1 MMRRTSSRIAALSCA
16 WSAIALSA
24 TAQGADLDVQVRAAD
39 GAPVPGAVVSVHLA
53 GRATPRPRA
62 GGTYMVDQ
70 QDIQFHPFVTA
81 VPVGASVMFM
91 NHDPV
96 RHHVYSFSPAKKFE
110 LKLASKQQNQ
120 SVLFDK
126 PGIVPL
132 GCNIHDRMI
141 AYLDVV
147 DTPWAKTADAN
158 GHVVLHD
165 IPAGAVTIS
174 VWHPYLRAPGNSLSR
189 NVALSDGAGRSE
201 KFVAPM
207 RTPPHDPGSGY

>member
-1 MMRRTSSRIAALSCA
+1 MRSPHFPTAALFCA
-16 WSAIALSA
+16 C
-24 TAQGADLDVQVRAAD
+24 GAAAAPAARAADVDVQVRAAT
-39 GAPVPGAVVSVHLA
+39 GLPVAGAVVSVHLI
-53 GRATPRPRA
+53 GRPTPRPRST
-62 GGTYMVDQ
+62 GTYMVDQ
-70 QDIQFHPFVTA
+70 QDIQFRPFVLA

-120 SVLFDK
+120 SVLFDR

-147 DTPWAKTADAN
+147 DTPWARAADAH
-158 GHVVLHD
+158 GHVLIRDV
-165 IPAGAVTIS
+165 PAGMVTIT
-174 VWHPYLRAPGNSLSR
+174 VWHPYLRAPGNSVSR
-189 NVALSDGAGRSE
+189 TVTVAEAGVHGE
-201 KFVAPM
+201 TFVAPM

>member
-1 MMRRTSSRIAALSCA
+1 MPRPPIRIAAIA
-16 WSAIALSA
+16 WSLGAAALPA
-24 TAQGADLDVQVRAAD
+24 AARAADLDVQVRGAD
-39 GAPVPGAVVSVHLA
+39 GAPVAGAVISVHLV
-53 GRATPRPRA
+53 GQPTPRPRP
-62 GGTYMVDQ
+62 GGTYMIDQ
-70 QDIQFHPFVTA
+70 QDIQFHPFVST

-96 RHHVYSFSPAKKFE
+96 RHHVYSFAPAKRFE

-147 DTPWAKTADAN
+147 DTPWAKTTDAS
-158 GHVVLHD
+158 GHALLRGL
-165 IPAGAVTIS
+165 PAGAVTIT
-174 VWHPYLRAPGNSLSR
+174 VWHPYLRAPGNNVSR
-189 NVALSDGAGRSE
+189 NATLSDAAAHAER
-201 KFVAPM
+201 FTAPM
-207 RTPPHDPGSGY
+207 RSPPRDPGTGY

>member
-1 MMRRTSSRIAALSCA
+1 MRRPHFWIMVLHGAWGAAALPAAACA
-16 WSAIALSA
+16 
-24 TAQGADLDVQVRAAD
+24 ADLDIRVHGAD
-39 GAPVPGAVVSVHLA
+39 GRPIAGAVVAVHPV
-53 GRATPRPRA
+53 GHPTPRPRPSGA
-62 GGTYMVDQ
+62 YVIDQ
-70 QDIQFHPFVTA
+70 QDIQFRPFVTA
-81 VPVGASVMFM
+81 VPVGATVMFM

-96 RHHVYSFSPAKKFE
+96 RHHVYSFSAAKKFE

-158 GHVVLHD
+158 GHVLLRDV
-165 IPAGAVTIS
+165 PAGTVTIS
-174 VWHPYLRAPGNSLSR
+174 VWHPYLRAPGNSISR
-189 NVALSDGAGRSE
+189 NVTLAEAGAHAER
-201 KFVAPM
+201 FVAPM
-207 RTPPHDPGSGY
+207 RAPPHDSGSGY

>member
-1 MMRRTSSRIAALSCA
+1 MLSPRVWTATLFCA
-16 WSAIALSA
+16 WSAVALPA
-24 TAQGADLDVQVRAAD
+24 AAYAADLDVQVRGAD
-39 GAPVPGAVVSVHLA
+39 GAPVAGAVVSVHLV
-53 GRATPRPRA
+53 GRPTPRPRA
-62 GGTYMVDQ
+62 GSVYTIDQ

-81 VPVGASVMFM
+81 VPVGANVTFM

-147 DTPWAKTADAN
+147 DTPWAKTADAS

-165 IPAGAVTIS
+165 IPAGGVTIT
-174 VWHPYLRAPGNSLSR
+174 VWHPYLHAQGNSLSR
-189 NVALSDGAGRSE
+189 NAVLTESGTHAEQFAL
-201 KFVAPM
+201 PM
-207 RTPPHDPGSGY
+207 RTPPHDPGAGY

>member
-1 MMRRTSSRIAALSCA
+1 MVLHGALAAAALPA
-16 WSAIALSA
+16 AARA
-24 TAQGADLDVQVRAAD
+24 ADLDIQVRGAD
-39 GAPVPGAVVSVHLA
+39 GRPVAGAVILVHLI
-53 GRATPRPRA
+53 GHPTPRPRPS
-62 GGTYMVDQ
+62 GTYVIDQ
-70 QDIQFHPFVTA
+70 QDIQFHPFVTS
-81 VPVGASVMFM
+81 VPVGATVMFM

-141 AYLDVV
+141 AYLNVV

-158 GHVVLHD
+158 GHALLRDV
-165 IPAGAVTIS
+165 PAGTVTIS
-174 VWHPYLRAPGNSLSR
+174 VWHPYLRAPGNSVSR
-189 NVALSDGAGRSE
+189 NVTLAEAGVHAE
-201 KFVAPM
+201 HFVAPM
-207 RTPPHDPGSGY
+207 RAPPHDPGSGY

>member
-1 MMRRTSSRIAALSCA
+1 MLP
-16 WSAIALSA
+16 A
-24 TAQGADLDVQVRAAD
+24 TAYAADLDVQVKGSD
-39 GAPVPGAVVSVHLA
+39 GAPVPGAVVSVHLV

-62 GGTYMVDQ
+62 SGPYMIDQ

-165 IPAGAVTIS
+165 IPAGAITIS

-189 NVALSDGAGRSE
+189 NATLGDGGTRAE
-201 KFVAPM
+201 QFAVPL

>member
-1 MMRRTSSRIAALSCA
+1 MRLPCNWKSALLCV
-16 WSAIALSA
+16 WSAVALPA
-24 TAQGADLDVQVRAAD
+24 AACAADLDVQVKGPD
-39 GAPVPGAVVSVHLA
+39 GAPVAGAVVSVHLA
-53 GRATPRPRA
+53 GRPTPRPRA
-62 GGTYMVDQ
+62 AGTYMVDQ

-91 NHDPV
+91 NHDTV

-126 PGIVPL
+126 PGVVPL

-141 AYLDVV
+141 AYVDVV

-158 GHVVLHD
+158 GHVVLRD
-165 IPAGAVTIS
+165 IPAGAVTIT
-174 VWHPYLRAPGNSLSR
+174 VWHPYLRAPGNSVSR
-189 NVALSDGAGRSE
+189 NASLGDGPAHAE
-201 KFVAPM
+201 QFAVPM
-207 RTPPHDPGSGY
+207 RTPPHDPGAGY

>member
-1 MMRRTSSRIAALSCA
+1 MRRISSRIAALFCA
-16 WSAIALSA
+16 WSAIALLPA
-24 TAQGADLDVQVRAAD
+24 VAYAADLDVQIRSTD
-39 GAPVPGAVVSVHLA
+39 GAPVAGAVVSVHLI

-62 GGTYMVDQ
+62 SGTYMVDQ

-81 VPVGASVMFM
+81 VPMGASVMFM

-96 RHHVYSFSPAKKFE
+96 RHHVYSFSAARKFE

-158 GHVVLHD
+158 GHVVLRD

-174 VWHPYLRAPGNSLSR
+174 VWHPYLRAPGNSVSR
-189 NVALSDGAGRSE
+189 NVALSEGTPHGER
-201 KFVAPM
+201 FVAPM

>member
-1 MMRRTSSRIAALSCA
+1 MSCARIWTATLLCA
-16 WSAIALSA
+16 WSAAALPVPA
-24 TAQGADLDVQVRAAD
+24 YAADLDVQVRGAD
-39 GAPVPGAVVSVHLA
+39 GAPVRDAVVSVHLA
-53 GRATPRPRA
+53 GRATPHPHA
-62 GGTYMVDQ
+62 GGSYVIDQ
-70 QDIQFHPFVTA
+70 QDIQFHPFVAA
-81 VPVGASVMFM
+81 VPVGASVTFM

-158 GHVVLHD
+158 GHVVLRD
-165 IPAGAVTIS
+165 IPAGAITIT
-174 VWHPYLRAPGNSLSR
+174 VWHPYLRAPGNIVSRGAVLSEGTAR
-189 NVALSDGAGRSE
+189 GE
-201 KFVAPM
+201 KFAVPM
-207 RTPPHDPGSGY
+207 RTPPHDPGTGY